1 MELEKIKGE
10 IKMIKYLEKTPTAEE
25 FNNLTDKV
33 GWGKRK
39 ESIVKEAL
47 VNSLYSICVYDD
59 ENLIGYGRIIGD
71 KTIFLYVQD
80 IMVNPEYQNQ
90 KIGSCIMK
98 KIIEKV
104 NEYKKEN
111 NEIRT
116 YLGASKGK
124 EDFYKKFGFITR
136 KEADLRR
143 RYDSSI
149 KYYKKGDKKWTFG
162 KKCMK
167 KQKRNIIQKMYHHL
181 LLLIMFVQQ
190 FKVKVVKSLQ
200 DFA

>member
-1 MELEKIKGE
+1 
-10 IKMIKYLEKTPTAEE
+10 MIKYLEKTPTAEE
-25 FNNLTDKV
+25 YNNLTDKV

-59 ENLIGYGRIIGD
+59 ESLIGYGRIIGD

-80 IMVNPEYQNQ
+80 IMVSPEYQNQ
-90 KIGSCIMK
+90 KIGSSIMK

-104 NEYKKEN
+104 DEYKKEN

-143 RYDSSI
+143 RYDPSI
-149 KYYKKGDKKWTFG
+149 KYYKKGDKKMDIWEEMYEKA
-162 KKCMK
+162 KKE
-167 KQKRNIIQKMYHHL
+167 YHPEDV
-181 LLLIMFVQQ
+181 ICT
-190 FKVKVVKSLQ
+190 
-200 DFA
+200 